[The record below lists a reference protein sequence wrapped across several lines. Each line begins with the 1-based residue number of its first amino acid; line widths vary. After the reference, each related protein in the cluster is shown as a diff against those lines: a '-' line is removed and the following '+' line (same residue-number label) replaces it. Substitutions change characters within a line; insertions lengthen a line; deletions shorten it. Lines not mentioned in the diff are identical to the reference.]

1 LWLVE
6 YNQREAQLYEF
17 TDKLDD
23 TKRAKKPACG
33 LTQTE
38 AQLKVI
44 QLPKNPTKLT
54 KLTQQGEALQKQLF
68 YSLVSVFLV
77 KPFKACFKRFIRP
90 GTSPK
95 SKKINAIKRI
105 IWRKLRLGILL

>member
-6 YNQREAQLYEF
+6 YNQREAQLYAF

-33 LTQTE
+33 LTRTK

-44 QLPKNPTKLT
+44 QLPKNLT
-54 KLTQQGEALQKQLF
+54 AQQGKALQKQLF

-77 KPFKACFKRFIRP
+77 EPFKHASN
-90 GTSPK
+90 G
-95 SKKINAIKRI
+95 
-105 IWRKLRLGILL
+105 L

>member
-1 LWLVE
+1 MWLVE

-33 LTQTE
+33 LTRTE

-44 QLPKNPTKLT
+44 QLPKNLT
-54 KLTQQGEALQKQLF
+54 KLTQQGRALQKQLF

-77 KPFKACFKRFIRP
+77 TFQSMLQTVYKARDI
-90 GTSPK
+90 
-95 SKKINAIKRI
+95 SKKQKD
-105 IWRKLRLGILL
+105 

>member
-1 LWLVE
+1 MWLVE
-6 YNQREAQLYEF
+6 YNQREAQLYAF

-33 LTQTE
+33 LTRTE

-44 QLPKNPTKLT
+44 QLPKNLT
-54 KLTQQGEALQKQLF
+54 EQQGKALQKQLF

-77 KPFKACFKRFIRP
+77 EPFKACFKRFIRP

-105 IWRKLRLGILL
+105 IWRKLKVGILL

>member
-1 LWLVE
+1 MWLVE

-33 LTQTE
+33 LTRTE

-44 QLPKNPTKLT
+44 QLPKNLT
-54 KLTQQGEALQKQLF
+54 KLTQQGGALQKQLS
-68 YSLVSVFLV
+68 YSFVSVFLV

-105 IWRKLRLGILL
+105 IWRKLRVGILL